1 MARHLRMPAALA
13 VYPSFVPGTSGG
25 RSLQPAKGSD
35 TLFWTLQVP
44 THMWY
49 TFTEM
54 HTHTHKKKPSVVHPF
69 IMKVFTLC
77 ADDFYHPKGNYYT
90 TCRNISSF

>member
-54 HTHTHKKKPSVVHPF
+54 HTHTHKKKTLSSTSIYHESV
-69 IMKVFTLC
+69 
-77 ADDFYHPKGNYYT
+77 YT
-90 TCRNISSF
+90 VCR